1 MMHNITITGPS
12 IWALSELDAR
22 RRAKWQVFYNDALKG
37 LGIQILR
44 VTLDPRFP
52 MERNLRCRMEKT
64 AEHTKKAILDKLGN
78 NLGVDSS

>member
-1 MMHNITITGPS
+1 MYDITITGPS
-12 IWALSELDAR
+12 IWALSESDTR

-37 LGIQILR
+37 LGIQVPR

-52 MERNLRCRMEKT
+52 IERNLMCRMEKT
-64 AEHTKKAILDKLGN
+64 AEHTKKAILDKLGH